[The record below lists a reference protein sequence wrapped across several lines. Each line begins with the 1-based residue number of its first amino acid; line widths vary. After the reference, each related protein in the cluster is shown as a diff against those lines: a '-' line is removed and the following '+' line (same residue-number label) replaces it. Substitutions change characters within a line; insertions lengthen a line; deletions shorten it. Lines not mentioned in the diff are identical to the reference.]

1 MASLQQELSI
11 FLTTNIATDQD
22 LNLDQVKS
30 LLDLRKQEQ
39 VKLDDKLDTLTTDTR
54 SILKTSLDRTRTH
67 QDTLQTLESSLTRT
81 TNEMDTFI
89 SDSQAPLLD
98 NLTTLEQNLR
108 TVETAKGYIKALLVA
123 SELASQALQ
132 LVQTKPDR
140 AIIPYIQLI
149 KLERYIEQQGQYQ
162 ELSAHL
168 KNCQMRLKQELNEVL
183 IKNFKDSLDAL
194 AWPTP
199 VKPPYGPQLKA
210 KLKVFEKAFCN
221 LLILQQSSE
230 SDPSEAPEDTILSP
244 ISIMLEPLSLRFRF
258 HFETSKPTNRVDKP
272 EWYLTHVKNTI
283 TTHTPFLMTT
293 IQPILETVKQYLPQ
307 KTFVKDQFIR
317 GLVQDVSRKLQK
329 TMPQL
334 LNHPSWLSH
343 TIHQVLEFDQ
353 SLQDEFA
360 YDGYMELSQSVL
372 GNYSWFNAWFNAEKS
387 FSQSRYDEIMLDRQ
401 AFDIY
406 AEDDMEKSTLET
418 HPIKRTKSAVRLINL
433 LENITNAYKLVPN
446 INQRTQFLTQ
456 IQLNLLNQYQ
466 KRLTTAIDSF
476 EALCLIRSVPV
487 PGALPDSV
495 TGVMTATESGNTV
508 ASLNRLY
515 RWWTSARCMTDILKD
530 WNEDEF
536 FINMQFELNASEKDV
551 SSNGLFANA
560 CQSFEQLIKRIEK
573 IMVKVATKEW
583 ISDTRKY
590 AKKDTWW
597 QTSTEASTE
606 ISDELYEP
614 LQDLRVTW
622 NYLHSILPQVDFLI
636 IYRQTLKEIEDW
648 YWKHVLTQS
657 QFSSSGAL
665 QLETDVKLGLWK
677 VGQQWVLKPE
687 NLTKQ
692 LKEAIQLLTLPFSS
706 EAQKDTDIPSCDVL
720 MKALADPKQ
729 SEFVQKTLDKLGIDV
744 LNNTQIRNVLRRRN
758 DMFAIAKT
766 VELGKSTVQSIVSRI
781 NRTGS
786 PLHRKSAGAPKKV
799 DERVKR
805 QMERTVKKDP
815 FATYDD
821 LRLYL
826 KEAGFGS
833 YFAAHKPRLTERQKI
848 QRLRWVLSHVNWTKD
863 Q

>member
-22 LNLDQVKS
+22 LNSDQVKS
-30 LLDLRKQEQ
+30 LLDLRRQEQ
-39 VKLDDKLDTLTTDTR
+39 VTLDAELDTLTTDTR
-54 SILKTSLDRTRTH
+54 SILKTSLDQTKTH
-67 QDTLQTLESSLTRT
+67 QDTLQTLTNSLTRT

-132 LVQTKPDR
+132 LVQTKPDQ
-140 AIIPYIQLI
+140 AITPYIQLV
-149 KLERYIEQQGQYQ
+149 KLEKYIEQQDQYQ

-168 KNCQMRLKQELNEVL
+168 KKCQMRLKQELNEVL
-183 IKNFKDSLDAL
+183 TKNFKDSLDAL

-199 VKPPYGPQLKA
+199 VKPPYGPQLKL
-210 KLKVFEKAFCN
+210 KLEVFEKAFCN

-230 SDPSEAPEDTILSP
+230 LDPSKASEDDILSP

-258 HFETSKPTNRVDKP
+258 HFETSKPTNRIDKP

-283 TTHTPFLMTT
+283 STHMPFLMTT

-372 GNYSWFNAWFNAEKS
+372 GNYSWFNAWFSAEKS
-387 FSQSRYDEIMLDRQ
+387 FSQSRYDEIMLDGQ

-406 AEDDMEKSTLET
+406 AEDNMEKSTLET

-446 INQRTQFLTQ
+446 VNQRTQFLTQ
-456 IQLNLLNQYQ
+456 IQLNLLNQYR
-466 KRLTTAIDSF
+466 KRLTTAVDSF

-508 ASLNRLY
+508 ALLNRLY

-551 SSNGLFANA
+551 SSDGLFTDD

-573 IMVKVATKEW
+573 IIVKVATKEW

-597 QTSTEASTE
+597 QTSTEVPTE

-622 NYLHSILPQVDFLI
+622 NYLHSILPQVDFLV
-636 IYRQTLKEIEDW
+636 IYRQSLKEIEDW
-648 YWKHVLTQS
+648 YWKHVITQS

-706 EAQKDTDIPSCDVL
+706 ETQKDTDIPSCDIL

-729 SEFVQKTLDKLGIDV
+729 SQFVQKTLDKLGIDV

-758 DMFAIAKT
+758 DMLF
-766 VELGKSTVQSIVSRI
+766 SW
-781 NRTGS
+781 N
-786 PLHRKSAGAPKKV
+786 
-799 DERVKR
+799 
-805 QMERTVKKDP
+805 
-815 FATYDD
+815 
-821 LRLYL
+821 
-826 KEAGFGS
+826 
-833 YFAAHKPRLTERQKI
+833 
-848 QRLRWVLSHVNWTKD
+848 
-863 Q
+863 